1 MSNIKNNENFSEIIS
16 IIETA
21 KMRALKA
28 VNTELIT
35 MYYEVGKYLS
45 ELCSNSKFGDK
56 VINDVEMYISKNNP
70 TIKGFNRRGLYRMKQ
85 FYELYKDD
93 ELVTPLVTQISWT
106 NHLIIMSG
114 CKTKEE
120 RLFYIKLCIK
130 ENYSKRELER
140 QIDSAYYQRYLLSVN
155 KPLPEVVPNVVKG
168 NILDTYV
175 LEFLDLPEQYTENN
189 LKKAIIGNLKSF
201 ILEFGKDFT
210 FIGEEYR
217 VQVGGQDFYIDLL
230 FYNRAL
236 SCLVAIELKIGKFK
250 PEHIGQLNFYLE
262 ALDRDV
268 KKTNENPSVGVI
280 LCATKEDAVVEYA
293 LSRSM
298 SPTMVAE
305 YTLKLPDKKLLENKL
320 REITLLTDDLKDE

>member
-114 CKTKEE
+114 CKTK
-120 RLFYIKLCIK
+120 
-130 ENYSKRELER
+130 
-140 QIDSAYYQRYLLSVN
+140 
-155 KPLPEVVPNVVKG
+155 
-168 NILDTYV
+168 
-175 LEFLDLPEQYTENN
+175 
-189 LKKAIIGNLKSF
+189 
-201 ILEFGKDFT
+201 
-210 FIGEEYR
+210 
-217 VQVGGQDFYIDLL
+217 
-230 FYNRAL
+230 
-236 SCLVAIELKIGKFK
+236 
-250 PEHIGQLNFYLE
+250 
-262 ALDRDV
+262 
-268 KKTNENPSVGVI
+268 
-280 LCATKEDAVVEYA
+280 
-293 LSRSM
+293 
-298 SPTMVAE
+298 
-305 YTLKLPDKKLLENKL
+305 
-320 REITLLTDDLKDE
+320 